1 MPSTDGY
8 SLVTPSHSPALIL
21 SRVNVKQDRIIT
33 VLSREDGRFSAVAR
47 RARQT
52 RKKNGLQVEPLS
64 LCELT
69 YQLRDDR
76 ELVRLTEA
84 VSIESF
90 RGIKQDLVRTAMAMV
105 MAEILLQ
112 FTVDL
117 DPNRALFELGV
128 KAWTLLNDLEEAV
141 SPAHLLLFELR
152 VLQISG
158 CLPPLEAFLGDLPQA
173 LEVLDTWLRGR
184 WIPLEPSLVESAMT
198 RVERLLEETTGKAL
212 KSRAFLNDVMAS

>member
-1 MPSTDGY
+1 MP
-8 SLVTPSHSPALIL
+8 PSHSPALIL

-33 VLSREDGRFSAVAR
+33 VLSRDDGRFSAVAR
-47 RARQT
+47 RARQI
-52 RKKNGLQVEPLS
+52 RKKNGLHVEPLS

-90 RGIKQDLVRTAMAMV
+90 CGIKQDLVRTVMATV

-112 FTVDL
+112 FTVDRA
-117 DPNRALFELGV
+117 PNGALFDLGC
-128 KAWTLLNDLEEAV
+128 KAWGLLNNLEKEV
-141 SPAHLLLFELR
+141 DPSHLLLFELR

-158 CLPPLEAFLGDLPQA
+158 CLPPLETFLGDLPGT
-173 LEVLDTWLRGR
+173 LDVLNAWLVGKWLRLDPHAVDR
-184 WIPLEPSLVESAMT
+184 AMT
-198 RVERLLEETTGKAL
+198 RVERQLQEVTGKAL
-212 KSRAFLNDVMAS
+212 KSRPFLNEVMAS